1 MGTIGK
7 IFREGLVKNIKEEV
21 SNNNSTFLI
30 NCSSISATKMDTF
43 RKDLRRMGA
52 KVCVSRNQIA
62 RIALGALAKEKLAD
76 NLKGQTAFVWS
87 NEDSV
92 AISKALVKFAN
103 SCEGMT
109 IQGGVLDGGV
119 LGRADVQR
127 LSDLPAK
134 EVLQAQLLA
143 TILSP
148 LTRLAGAMNAKTRDL
163 LSILKQLSE
172 KKGGN

>member
-1 MGTIGK
+1 MGRIGK
-7 IFREGLVKNIKEEV
+7 IFREGLVKNIKKEV
-21 SNNNSTFLI
+21 SNNSSTFLI
-30 NCSSISATKMDTF
+30 SCSSISATKMDTF
-43 RKDLRRMGA
+43 RKDLHRMGA

-62 RIALGALAKEKLAD
+62 RLALGELSKEKLAND
-76 NLKGQTAFVWS
+76 LKGQTAFVWS
-87 NEDSV
+87 NEDTV
-92 AISKALVKFAN
+92 AISKALTKFAQD
-103 SCEGMT
+103 CEGMT

-119 LGRADVQR
+119 LGKDDVKR

-134 EVLQAQLLA
+134 AVLQTQLLTTMLA
-143 TILSP
+143 P